1 MSESDYGI
9 PITEILLRLLT
20 ALVVGGS
27 IGWERER
34 KNKPAGLRTHMLV
47 ALGAGT
53 FCLLGFE
60 VGAQVSARYG
70 AGGVDPMRVLQ
81 GVVGGIGFLG
91 AGSII
96 QSRGHVSGITTAASV
111 WMAGALGS
119 ACGVGAFILAGLSV
133 VLAFTILTVV
143 AKLEKLARNRAGAS
157 AASSAPPLG
166 GRDSPPG
173 SDR

>member
-1 MSESDYGI
+1 MSESGYGI
-9 PITEILLRLLT
+9 PISDILLRLLA
-20 ALVVGGS
+20 ALVVGGA
-27 IGWERER
+27 IGWDRER

-47 ALGAGT
+47 ALGSGT

-60 VGAQVSARYG
+60 VGAMVSERYG
-70 AGGVDPMRVLQ
+70 VGGVDPMRVLQ

-96 QSRGHVSGITTAASV
+96 QSRGSVRGITTAASV

-133 VLAFTILTVV
+133 VLAFTVLTLVS
-143 AKLEKLARNRAGAS
+143 KLEQLARPRT
-157 AASSAPPLG
+157 G
-166 GRDSPPG
+166 GTRTG
-173 SDR
+173 SDPPPVSRPDRD

>member
-1 MSESDYGI
+1 MSASEYGI
-9 PITEILLRLLT
+9 PLTEILLRLIA

-47 ALGAGT
+47 ALGSGT

-60 VGAQVSARYG
+60 VGAQISARYG

-96 QSRGHVSGITTAASV
+96 QSRGNVSGITTAASV

-133 VLAFTILTVV
+133 VLAFTVLTLVS
-143 AKLEKLARNRAGAS
+143 KLEKLARRRTGALP
-157 AASSAPPLG
+157 ASGEPPIGGPAPPG
-166 GRDSPPG
+166 PD
-173 SDR
+173 